1 MLTHGRVADGMKVG
15 IIGIIGIVGF
25 GTATTGAIEV
35 LRPGGRVVQVGM
47 GRVQFEFNSI
57 PLITKQVE
65 YVGSVG
71 GGTEDLRG
79 VWELMASGG
88 LKPAIEVFDF
98 EQTDAELEELHQ
110 GNIAGRAVTNLET

>member
-15 IIGIIGIVGF
+15 IVDFAGF
-25 GTATTGAIEV
+25 GTDTTGAIEV

-57 PLITKQVE
+57 PLIPTQVE

-79 VWELMASGG
+79 VWELMGSGG

-98 EQTDAELEELHQ
+98 EQTDAELEELHL
-110 GNIAGRAVTNLET
+110 GNIAGRAVANLEK